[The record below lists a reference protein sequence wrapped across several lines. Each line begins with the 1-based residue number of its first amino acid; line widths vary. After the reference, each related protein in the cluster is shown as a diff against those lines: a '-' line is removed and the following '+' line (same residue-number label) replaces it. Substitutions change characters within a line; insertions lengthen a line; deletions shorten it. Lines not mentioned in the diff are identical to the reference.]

1 MKQTFIFVS
10 PSFLEKMR
18 NGTHFNFMSYI
29 QDMIQDYSTENTKF
43 LAYLKEFNDALAKED
58 NFLVITRKSDFTVS
72 IHEADTMRDSLST
85 IASNTLYWPAVPC
98 HNCRS
103 TKLQCVSRSK

>member
-1 MKQTFIFVS
+1 MKQSFVFVS

-43 LAYLKEFNDALAKED
+43 LAYLKEFNDA
-58 NFLVITRKSDFTVS
+58 
-72 IHEADTMRDSLST
+72 
-85 IASNTLYWPAVPC
+85 
-98 HNCRS
+98 
-103 TKLQCVSRSK
+103 